1 MKSPD
6 SHSNIFR
13 IGAVA
18 NITGLS
24 THTIRAWERR
34 YGMDLSDR
42 SEGGTRLYPE
52 DSVKRLTLIKAL
64 LDNGESISM
73 LCDLTLEELEKRLEG
88 HGGPSRKSTP
98 PTRTD
103 GPVRIVTF
111 GPHNLTRKI
120 YKPDAFV
127 TAQILLQTT
136 SESELRNFL
145 KTTDEVPNCGI
156 LYCDI
161 IPTHLVDMVFD
172 LAGKYPEI
180 QWFVI
185 FELGSKRELL
195 MLSEK
200 GIRTLRGPIPD
211 TITIDL
217 ITAILRPGVATEAS
231 ETESA
236 SSSPQ
241 PIFTPAQLIQL
252 TDLPS
257 SIKCECPSH
266 MSAIIH
272 SLNTF
277 EKYCKSCENDSE
289 EDAALHAE
297 LGRETARA
305 RVIMEKMLLKVC
317 AHDNIRLQ

>member
-1 MKSPD
+1 MKPSD
-6 SHSNIFR
+6 SHCNVYR

-34 YGMDLSDR
+34 YGMQLSDR
-42 SEGGTRLYPE
+42 SDGGTRLYSE
-52 DSVKRLTLIKAL
+52 SSVKRLTLIKAL

-73 LCDLTLEELEKRLEG
+73 LCDLNSDELAARLEG
-88 HGGPSRKSTP
+88 HGGVPHKP
-98 PTRTD
+98 PAPARTR
-103 GPVRIVTF
+103 GPVRIVAF

-120 YKPDAFV
+120 YKPGAFV
-127 TAQILLQTT
+127 TVEVELETT
-136 SESELRNFL
+136 SESELRHHL
-145 KTTDEVPNCGI
+145 EAADI
-156 LYCDI
+156 LPDCAIIYCDM
-161 IPTHLVDMVFD
+161 IPTRLVDMVFD
-172 LAGKYPEI
+172 LLESYPEV

-195 MLSEK
+195 MLNEK

-211 TITIDL
+211 IIAIDL
-217 ITAILRPGVATEAS
+217 IASILRPTADTI
-231 ETESA
+231 ETDPDPST
-236 SSSPQ
+236 SPQ
-241 PIFTPAQLIQL
+241 PIFSPAQLIQL
-252 TDLPS
+252 ADLPS

-277 EKYCKSCENDSE
+277 EKYCKTCENDSE

-305 RVIMEKMLLKVC
+305 RVTMEKMLLKVC
-317 AHDNIRLQ
+317 AHDNIRLG